1 MAKKKLETTG
11 NMFDMC
17 RVYNNIGDIYLKMHE
32 FQKAKENF
40 EKCIEIAEKTKNT
53 RLLGYGL
60 MNAAETCARLG
71 ELENAEKYAKEALK
85 IFKKLDE
92 KYMIASYY
100 TIMGIVG
107 VKKKAWDDAEKS
119 FNESISIFEK
129 IKFRIIKQ
137 LRILSWERCSDIKVS

>member
-1 MAKKKLETTG
+1 
-11 NMFDMC
+11 
-17 RVYNNIGDIYLKMHE
+17 
-32 FQKAKENF
+32 F

-71 ELENAEKYAKEALK
+71 DLENAEKYANEALK

-100 TIMGIVG
+100 TIMGIIG
-107 VKKKAWDDAEKS
+107 VKRKAWDDAEKS
-119 FNESISIFEK
+119 FNESVSIFEEINIPYYK
-129 IKFRIIKQ
+129 AIAYFELGKMFRYKGELENARKNFEHSLAILES
-137 LRILSWERCSDIKVS
+137 LRASTECEEIQKEIDELK